1 MLFNFQ
7 GPFAVPTAGLYY
19 ITLLRSCQHFFQNF
33 FQAARPKSLFCF
45 FSAALTRQPWYHITP
60 SCICQ
65 HFFWKLLSGRQARP
79 PFPFVVLSLAKQLSY
94 NTTPLPLCQL
104 FLQKNCAKLTFLSF
118 LPLYRERYLLY
129 INYIASSVGFCYRN
143 GREIQISLLLF
154 FKTVVY

>member
-65 HFFWKLLSGRQARP
+65 HFFENFFQTPWPGRRFLLSCCLSRNSLVIIP
-79 PFPFVVLSLAKQLSY
+79 HPFPYVNS
-94 NTTPLPLCQL
+94 

-129 INYIASSVGFCYRN
+129 INYISSSVGFCYRN